1 MSINFELLDLRAF
14 LAVLDLGTFHKAA
27 ELLNLSQ
34 PALSR
39 RIQTME
45 SKLGTA
51 LLERSTRHVS
61 PTEAG
66 RKLEPMA
73 RRLVVELETSLLS
86 INGSDERQS
95 GRVTI
100 GAIPTAVV
108 CLLPGI
114 MSQFHERFPLMGL
127 RVLDR
132 TPQEA
137 LDLVIRGEVEFG
149 INMMLSEHAAVTF
162 TPLVEDPYIVA
173 CSRGSALARKQ
184 TLKWSDLAGHRIIR
198 VGRPKSG
205 NRAFLDSAL
214 AEAKIDLDWFYE
226 VNNLETALHLVEG
239 GLGPAVLPRMATQ
252 AGKHPLLAIKSVSAP
267 TVFRTVGIV
276 ERRKGRLS
284 PPAQYLKDMLLQEYG
299 REGRAKRGRTRSV

>member
-14 LAVLDLGTFHKAA
+14 LAVLDFGTFHKAA
-27 ELLNLSQ
+27 EQLNLSQ

-108 CLLPGI
+108 CLLPAI
-114 MSQFHERFPLMGL
+114 MSQFHDRFPLMGL
-127 RVLDR
+127 TVLDR

-137 LDLVIRGEVEFG
+137 LELVIGGEVEFG
-149 INMMLSEHAAVTF
+149 INMILSEHAAVTF

-184 TLKWSDLAGHRIIR
+184 NLKWRDLVGHRMIR

-205 NRAFLDSAL
+205 NRAFLDRVL
-214 AEAKIDLDWFYE
+214 AQADLDLDWFYE
-226 VNNLETALHLVEG
+226 VNNLETALHLVEE
-239 GLGPAVLPRMATQ
+239 GLGPAILPQMATQ
-252 AGKHPLLAIKSVSAP
+252 AGKHPSLAIKKVNAP
-267 TVFRTVGIV
+267 EVFRRVGIV

-284 PPAQYLKDMLLQEYG
+284 PPAQYLKEMLLQEYG
-299 REGRAKRGRTRSV
+299 GDGAPKRRRARGF